1 MHPFS
6 SSPKN
11 VGTKCRYLK
20 VQNLIRFTCQHDIK
34 AVGTFLPFLMMTRPF
49 SRFYLIK
56 KNLLSATIGHLNH
69 GTCLMPDGAQH
80 QFHRAINA
88 SMNTILA
95 KSTYI
100 LTRVEILCT
109 LCYKIGLNSVFIV
122 ELHEKNDYIS
132 CISDLLLRLLQL
144 GNLDKIR
151 LHFAI

>member
-1 MHPFS
+1 
-6 SSPKN
+6 
-11 VGTKCRYLK
+11 
-20 VQNLIRFTCQHDIK
+20 
-34 AVGTFLPFLMMTRPF
+34 MTRPF

-144 GNLDKIR
+144 GNLAKIR
-151 LHFAI
+151 FHFPIEPKKKNSRVI

>member
-6 SSPKN
+6 SSTKN

-109 LCYKIGLNSVFIV
+109 FAIKLGSILF
-122 ELHEKNDYIS
+122 
-132 CISDLLLRLLQL
+132 LLLNFMKKTIIFPASQICFSDYCNQEILI
-144 GNLDKIR
+144 K
-151 LHFAI
+151 

>member
-1 MHPFS
+1 
-6 SSPKN
+6 
-11 VGTKCRYLK
+11 
-20 VQNLIRFTCQHDIK
+20 
-34 AVGTFLPFLMMTRPF
+34 
-49 SRFYLIK
+49 
-56 KNLLSATIGHLNH
+56 
-69 GTCLMPDGAQH
+69 MPDGAQH

-151 LHFAI
+151 LHFAIWASNQVYLLKALNEIQTLTSYIWRTSIYYIGSTILWYYREWFPRKIILFWDWNM

>member
-6 SSPKN
+6 SSTKN

-20 VQNLIRFTCQHDIK
+20 VQNLIRFTCQQDIK